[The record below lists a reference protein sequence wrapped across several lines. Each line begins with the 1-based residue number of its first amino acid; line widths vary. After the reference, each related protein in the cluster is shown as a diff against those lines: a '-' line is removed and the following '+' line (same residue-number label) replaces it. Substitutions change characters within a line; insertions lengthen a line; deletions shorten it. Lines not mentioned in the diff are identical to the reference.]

1 MRPGHEPREA
11 AVQANA
17 FPSRAA
23 LFLAAVGEQVLT
35 YRETAGLSVARL
47 AEKAG
52 LSAHE
57 LDQFE
62 HGWLD
67 LPLTTLQA
75 IADGLGTTVAVLLD
89 VGGSELGLSL

>member
-1 MRPGHEPREA
+1 M
-11 AVQANA
+11 QANA
-17 FPSRAA
+17 FPSRTN
-23 LFLAAVGEQVLT
+23 LILAAVGEQVLT
-35 YRETAGLSVARL
+35 YRETAGLSVAGL

-52 LSAHE
+52 LLAHE

-75 IADGLGTTVAVLLD
+75 IADGLETTVADLLD